1 VLSGIIRVV
10 GSPGLGV
17 LFAVLTCAF
26 AGIAVDAGFAGRW
39 VIAFAAAA
47 LAVWMST
54 FVRQVLRKTRR

>member
-1 VLSGIIRVV
+1 MLSGIIPVV

-17 LFAVLTCAF
+17 LFAVLTCGF
-26 AGIAVDAGFAGRW
+26 AGIAVDAAFAKRW
-39 VIAFAAAA
+39 VISVAAAA